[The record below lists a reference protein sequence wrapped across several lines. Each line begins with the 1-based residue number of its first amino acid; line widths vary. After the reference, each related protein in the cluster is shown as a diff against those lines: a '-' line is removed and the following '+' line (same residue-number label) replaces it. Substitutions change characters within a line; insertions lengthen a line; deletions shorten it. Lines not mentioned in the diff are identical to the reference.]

1 MIIIIDTNIILDV
14 LIHKEPFYSESEL
27 VLLASE
33 QKYVDG
39 YVTASAITDIF
50 YITYKYLKD
59 KTATQDLLKNHLV
72 KTIKIAAVDGDIIVE
87 ALNAGWDD
95 FEDCVQYVTG
105 KSITADY
112 IVTRNSNDF
121 SISTI
126 KAITPKDFLDIIA
139 PE

>member
-1 MIIIIDTNIILDV
+1 MTIIIDTNIVLDV
-14 LIHKEPFYSESEL
+14 LIHRAPFFTESEL

-39 YVTASAITDIF
+39 YVTASAVTDIF
-50 YITYKYLKD
+50 YITNKYLKD
-59 KTATQDLLKNHLV
+59 KTVTQELLKNHFV
-72 KTIKIAAVDGDIIVE
+72 GTVNIAAVDGDIIVE

-95 FEDCVQYVTG
+95 FEDCVQYVAG

-112 IVTRNSNDF
+112 IVSRNTGDF
-121 SISTI
+121 SAGTI

>member
-1 MIIIIDTNIILDV
+1 MTIIIDTNIVLDV
-14 LIHKEPFYSESEL
+14 LIHRAPFFSESEL
-27 VLLASE
+27 VLLVSE

-50 YITYKYLKD
+50 YIANKYLRD
-59 KTATQDLLKNHLV
+59 TAATQELLKTHLIGTV
-72 KTIKIAAVDGDIIVE
+72 NIAAVNGDIIVE
-87 ALNAGWDD
+87 ALNAGWSD

-112 IVTRNSNDF
+112 IVTRNTSDY
-121 SISTI
+121 SIGTI
-126 KAITPKDFLDIIA
+126 KAITPKDFLDIIV